1 MNYRVIVALIVGLI
15 LGASLGAVGIQLFVS
30 YQIGELSAKV
40 VELESQYEPL
50 LNEYSLITSQYSVLE
65 SEYNFLVYHYNQATG
80 HLSELSND
88 VNILNEML
96 NSYCKI
102 PEAFKY
108 VLNEEEVSKIGPTVT
123 SITEDSTEILD
134 ACDEVYKYVT
144 NKINYVHDIDFPYV
158 INYHRTLI
166 NGTEYITSFT
176 MGSTTNY
183 IQTPQFTLE
192 KEQGDCDDQT
202 VLAYAMIKYYER
214 GIQGIENTLYIADIE
229 FLTGSSHLAV
239 FLPVEGGR
247 LCILDLTGHFLTTQH
262 GSITSKDA
270 ASELE
275 NYSDWWSST
284 EGEITHIDLYD
295 VNVVDG
301 SHTIA
306 ASGNLR
312 GISEFLRTY

>member
-1 MNYRVIVALIVGLI
+1 MNSRVIVALIIGLI
-15 LGASLGAVGIQLFVS
+15 IGGILGAVGIQLFVT
-30 YQIGELSAKV
+30 YQISELSTKI

-50 LNEYSLITSQYSVLE
+50 LNEYSLITSQYSILE
-65 SEYNFLVYHYNQATG
+65 SEYNFLVYHYNLVSG

-88 VNILNEML
+88 VDILNDML
-96 NSYCKI
+96 NRYCKI

-108 VLNEEEVSKIGPTVT
+108 VLNEEEVNKIGATVT
-123 SITEDSTEILD
+123 SITEDSTEILE
-134 ACDEVYKYVT
+134 ACDDVYKYVT
-144 NKINYVHDIDFPYV
+144 NNIDYVHDIDFPYV
-158 INYHRTLI
+158 INYHRTTI

-176 MGSTTNY
+176 MGSTKNY

-202 VLAYAMIKYYER
+202 VLAYAMIKYFER
-214 GIQGIENTLYIADIE
+214 EIQGIENTLYIADIE
-229 FLTGSSHLAV
+229 FLRGSSHLAI
-239 FLPVEGGR
+239 FLPVESGR
-247 LCILDLTGHFLTTQH
+247 LCILDLTGHFLTSQY
-262 GSITSKDA
+262 GSITSKEA

-295 VNVVDG
+295 VDVVDG
-301 SHTIA
+301 NHTIA
-306 ASGNLR
+306 ASGDLR

>member
-1 MNYRVIVALIVGLI
+1 MKSRVIVTLIVGLI
-15 LGASLGAVGIQLFVS
+15 LGGFIGAVGIQLFVS
-30 YQIGELSAKV
+30 YQINELTEKI
-40 VELESQYEPL
+40 VELEAQYEPL
-50 LNEYSLITSQYSVLE
+50 LNEYSLITSQYSVLK
-65 SEYNFLVYHYNQATG
+65 SEHNFLIYHYNLVTS

-88 VNILNEML
+88 VDILNGML
-96 NSYCKI
+96 NRYCKI
-102 PEAFKY
+102 PDAFKY
-108 VLNEEEVSKIGPTVT
+108 ILKEEEVSKTGPTVT
-123 SITEDSTEILD
+123 TITENSEGILD
-134 ACDEVYKYVT
+134 ACNEIYKYVT
-144 NKINYVHDIDFPYV
+144 SHIDYVHDIEFPYV
-158 INYHRTLI
+158 INYHRTSI

-183 IQTPQFTLE
+183 IQTPEFTLE

-214 GIQGIENTLYIADIE
+214 EIYGTEHTLYIADIE
-229 FLTGSSHLAV
+229 FLRGSSHLAI
-239 FLPVEGGR
+239 FLPVQGGGI
-247 LCILDLTGHFLTTQH
+247 CILDLTGHFLTTQH

-312 GISEFLRTY
+312 GIVEFLKT

>member
-1 MNYRVIVALIVGLI
+1 MNSRVIIALIIGLI
-15 LGASLGAVGIQLFVS
+15 LGGCTGAVGIQLFVS
-30 YQIGELSAKV
+30 YQINEFTKKI
-40 VELESQYEPL
+40 VELEAQYEPL
-50 LNEYSLITSQYSVLE
+50 LNEYSLITSQYSVLK
-65 SEYNFLVYHYNQATG
+65 SEHNFLIYHYNLATS

-88 VNILNEML
+88 VDILNEVL
-96 NSYCKI
+96 NRYCKI

-108 VLNEEEVSKIGPTVT
+108 VLNEEEVSKIGPTVA
-123 SITEDSTEILD
+123 SITEDSQETLD
-134 ACDEVYKYVT
+134 AYDEIYKYVT
-144 NKINYVHDIDFPYV
+144 NNIDYIYDIEFPYV
-158 INYHRTLI
+158 INYHRTSI

-183 IQTPQFTLE
+183 IQTPEFTLE

-202 VLAYAMIKYYER
+202 ILAYAMIKYYER
-214 GIQGIENTLYIADIE
+214 EIHGTEHTLYIADIE
-229 FLTGSSHLAV
+229 FLRGSSHLAV

-312 GISEFLRTY
+312 GIVEFLKT

>member
-1 MNYRVIVALIVGLI
+1 MNSRVIVALIVGLI

-30 YQIGELSAKV
+30 YQISELTAKV
-40 VELESQYEPL
+40 VDLEAQYEPL

-65 SEYNFLVYHYNQATG
+65 SEYNFLEYHYNLATD

-88 VNILNEML
+88 VDILNEML

-102 PEAFKY
+102 PEAFRY
-108 VLNEEEVSKIGPTVT
+108 VLNEEEVSKIGPTVN

-176 MGSTTNY
+176 MGSTRNY
-183 IQTPQFTLE
+183 IQAPQFTLE

-202 VLAYAMIKYYER
+202 VLAYAMIKYFER
-214 GIQGIENTLYIADIE
+214 EIQGIENTLYIADIE
-229 FLTGSSHLAV
+229 FLRGSSHLAI
-239 FLPVEGGR
+239 FLPVEEGR
-247 LCILDLTGHFLTTQH
+247 VCILDLTGHFLTSH
-262 GSITSKDA
+262 YGSITSKDA

-306 ASGNLR
+306 ASGNLW
-312 GISEFLRTY
+312 GISEFLRT